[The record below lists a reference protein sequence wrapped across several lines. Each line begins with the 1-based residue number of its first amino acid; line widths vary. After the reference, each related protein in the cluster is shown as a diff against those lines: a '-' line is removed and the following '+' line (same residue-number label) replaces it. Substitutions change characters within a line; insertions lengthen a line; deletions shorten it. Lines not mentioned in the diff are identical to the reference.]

1 MLHDDPIDLT
11 VDLRDL
17 LPQVIKD
24 EWLPDEEKSVLYLFQ
39 EFNQYPPH
47 PSLYVLPSNLQSAL
61 HQDEVLGF
69 NYQSLLTIDPPSSTI
84 LEAYQ
89 DAIKKSPYP
98 IHSVSVQPCYG
109 DLIRLPVWV
118 FGYWV
123 EIGRAVHLRKR
134 WKTALVWV
142 QKQSVSPIAKELCH
156 LILLA
161 LSSISW
167 SRVGGYTCDIIP
179 LFADSSRESYLTS
192 FHIDH
197 IISQTKAQYQK
208 NLGPDVTN
216 HHIFA
221 SVDHF
226 NAIFQFYGNVH
237 VAKKGYLWDQLM
249 VDENRIITGEIDSL
263 GGVMH
268 LPEHWVS
275 VVVDF
280 KQQKILY
287 GDSLRQDIPKRRQGA
302 LERWMKHLANRSS
315 RLPTRDEI
323 PICQLPTGH
332 QQDASSCGLF
342 ALNAITHH
350 YLNHPL
356 LDSSPINLVCAR
368 MEIAL
373 DIIGSMTVCLF
384 YIS

>member
-123 EIGRAVHLRKR
+123 EIGRAVHL
-134 WKTALVWV
+134 
-142 QKQSVSPIAKELCH
+142 
-156 LILLA
+156 
-161 LSSISW
+161 
-167 SRVGGYTCDIIP
+167 
-179 LFADSSRESYLTS
+179 
-192 FHIDH
+192 
-197 IISQTKAQYQK
+197 
-208 NLGPDVTN
+208 
-216 HHIFA
+216 
-221 SVDHF
+221 
-226 NAIFQFYGNVH
+226 
-237 VAKKGYLWDQLM
+237 
-249 VDENRIITGEIDSL
+249 
-263 GGVMH
+263 
-268 LPEHWVS
+268 
-275 VVVDF
+275 
-280 KQQKILY
+280 
-287 GDSLRQDIPKRRQGA
+287 
-302 LERWMKHLANRSS
+302 
-315 RLPTRDEI
+315 
-323 PICQLPTGH
+323 
-332 QQDASSCGLF
+332 
-342 ALNAITHH
+342 
-350 YLNHPL
+350 
-356 LDSSPINLVCAR
+356 
-368 MEIAL
+368 
-373 DIIGSMTVCLF
+373 
-384 YIS
+384 